1 AGLMSVT
8 DYLDLTARFRDE
20 RDRNVW
26 SAMLGSFAALNRVIA
41 PALRPGLEALIRDR
55 VGPAAAA
62 LGWTPRSGED
72 ELTRQLRGDLLRALG
87 VLGNDPG
94 VQARATELYRAH
106 VADPGAVDP
115 NVLPALIAVLAY
127 AGDAARYDEF
137 LRRFRA

>member
-1 AGLMSVT
+1 MPIEAGFGSVLVNAGGHGFYRVRYAPDLLEALVGRIETLEPIERFNLVTDAWAATLAGLMSVT

-62 LGWTPRSGED
+62 LGWTPRS
-72 ELTRQLRGDLLRALG
+72 
-87 VLGNDPG
+87 
-94 VQARATELYRAH
+94 
-106 VADPGAVDP
+106 
-115 NVLPALIAVLAY
+115 
-127 AGDAARYDEF
+127 
-137 LRRFRA
+137 